1 MNANKTKQTKGKLGP
16 IACLVYTLLS
26 LPLSGPATAE
36 AGRLTS
42 TSAAAGE
49 ASAAPGS
56 EPAAADDEPTDR
68 LRHLEMADTPT
79 EWRET
84 TLTGDWQG
92 RRQRLSDAGIKI
104 DLSYTGDLLRNT
116 RGGLRRG
123 SAYLGHVDLVLRL
136 DGEKLVGWPGGA
148 AYLQLI
154 GNSGGPFNGP
164 YAGSLMGSDNIEAPR
179 NRTGVFRAW
188 LQQSFLDDRA
198 SLRLGLY
205 PVDTEFY
212 VTDAS
217 GIFLHPSFGMAAEA
231 GDFGTRAGPPM
242 YATSSY
248 GARLRFEPDPAWYA
262 MLALAQAVPSER
274 IGKVGPHITWQQGA
288 GSLLIAELGFSPTKA
303 GLLADQPTV
312 PTEKSDDFAPIS
324 KLAVGAWRFNP
335 RFAQIA
341 AIGADG
347 EALMARHWG
356 AYLLAEQTLYR
367 VPGEN
372 RDVAVFFRY
381 GIADG
386 RTNNL
391 DSSLSFGLSLR
402 GPFAGRDNDTFGIA
416 VTRAHAGAQGRH
428 GLAESLGSS
437 LAAEAESVLEIAY
450 RAQVMPGVVLQ
461 PLFQRILNPGL
472 SLPHASIV
480 GVRLQ
485 LAF

>member
-1 MNANKTKQTKGKLGP
+1 MNAIRINQTIGKLGS

-26 LPLSGPATAE
+26 LPLSGLA
-36 AGRLTS
+36 
-42 TSAAAGE
+42 
-49 ASAAPGS
+49 
-56 EPAAADDEPTDR
+56 AAADGRTASAGTASDEASTAPSDEPAGAGDEPTDR

-92 RRQRLSDAGIKI
+92 RRQRLAEAGIKI
-104 DLSYTGDLLRNT
+104 DLSYTGDWLRNT
-116 RGGLRRG
+116 SGGLRRG

-136 DGEKLVGWPGGA
+136 DAEKLVGWPGGA
-148 AYLQLI
+148 AYSQVI
-154 GNSGGPFNGP
+154 DNSGGPFNGR
-164 YAGSLMGSDNIEAPR
+164 YAGSLMGSDNIEAPL

-188 LQQSFLDDRA
+188 WQQSFLDDRA

-217 GIFLHPSFGMAAEA
+217 GIFLHPSFGIAAEA
-231 GDFGTRAGPPM
+231 GDFGTRSGPPI
-242 YATSSY
+242 YPTSSY
-248 GARLRFEPDPAWYA
+248 GARLRFEPDPTWYA
-262 MLALAQAVPSER
+262 MVALAQAVPSER
-274 IGKVGPHITWQQGA
+274 IGQVGPHITWQQGS

-303 GLLADQPTV
+303 GLLADQPAV
-312 PTEKSDDFAPIS
+312 PAEKNDDFAPIS

-341 AIGADG
+341 AVSEAG
-347 EALMARHWG
+347 EALTARHWG

-391 DSSLSFGLSLR
+391 DYSLSFGLSLR

-416 VTRAHAGAQGRH
+416 LTRAHVGAQGRSALASAL
-428 GLAESLGSS
+428 GASLSAES
-437 LAAEAESVLEIAY
+437 ESVLEIAY
-450 RAQVMPGVVLQ
+450 RAQAAPGVVLQ

-472 SLPHASIV
+472 NLPHASIA

>member
-1 MNANKTKQTKGKLGP
+1 
-16 IACLVYTLLS
+16 
-26 LPLSGPATAE
+26 
-36 AGRLTS
+36 
-42 TSAAAGE
+42 
-49 ASAAPGS
+49 
-56 EPAAADDEPTDR
+56 
-68 LRHLEMADTPT
+68 
-79 EWRET
+79 
-84 TLTGDWQG
+84 
-92 RRQRLSDAGIKI
+92 
-104 DLSYTGDLLRNT
+104 
-116 RGGLRRG
+116 
-123 SAYLGHVDLVLRL
+123 
-136 DGEKLVGWPGGA
+136 
-148 AYLQLI
+148 
-154 GNSGGPFNGP
+154 
-164 YAGSLMGSDNIEAPR
+164 MGSDNIEAPR

-416 VTRAHAGAQGRH
+416 ITRAHAGAQGRH